1 MPAKNTLSSG
11 GCSAVNCINRFL
23 TTPGYIMAIMLLSV
37 LSNALGLELPVYSI
51 YVLTFAYI
59 CLFGEDLLPI
69 IPIVVA
75 CYIAPSV
82 QNNPGR
88 NENSVFAPEQGG
100 IYLVCLGAIAAAVFL
115 IRIIRDRKIFF
126 GRKYK
131 LLPGM
136 LVLSAAY
143 LLGGIGSNNYTDHAL
158 KSILFALLNSA
169 TILLPYFAL
178 AGGVNWTKARKD
190 YLAWSGFGIG
200 CALLCQIAWIYLTG
214 NVIRDGVIQRQ
225 FIYTGWGIYN
235 NMGALL
241 DMAIPL
247 PFYLAAQYRK
257 GWIGTLAGSLFFVGV
272 LLTCSRGSILC
283 GGGIYFLCVVL
294 MLYYANDRKANTLT
308 VILFMGCLAALLSL
322 FSKPLMNLFSSLL
335 DRGLD
340 PSNRDTIYRDGWALF
355 SKYPVF
361 GGSFF
366 STEYAPWGWSTVES
380 FTNFLPPRWHNTIVQ
395 LLASCGIVG
404 LGAYVLH
411 RAQTALLFVHDRKPE
426 KIFAA
431 ASILVLLACSLFD
444 CHFFNIGPVLFYSMT
459 LAFAENN

>member
-11 GCSAVNCINRFL
+11 GCSAIKCINRYL
-23 TTPGYIMAIMLLSV
+23 TTPSYIMMIMLLSV

-100 IYLVCLGAIAAAVFL
+100 IYLLCLGAIAAIVFVF
-115 IRIIRDRKIFF
+115 RVIRDRNIFF
-126 GRKYK
+126 GKKYK
-131 LLPGM
+131 LLPGI
-136 LVLSAAY
+136 LVLSVAY
-143 LLGGIGSNNYTDHAL
+143 ILGGIGSNGYADHAL
-158 KSILFALLNSA
+158 KSILFALVNSA

-178 AGGVNWTKARKD
+178 SGGVNWTKARKD
-190 YLAWSGFGIG
+190 YLAWSGFGVG

-225 FIYTGWGIYN
+225 FIYTGWGMYN

-241 DMAIPL
+241 AMVIPF
-247 PFYLAAQYRK
+247 PFYLSAQYRK

-294 MLYYANDRKANTLT
+294 MLYYANNRKANTLT
-308 VILFMGCLAALLSL
+308 VIIFAGCLAMLLTL
-322 FSKPLMNLFSSLL
+322 FGKPLMNLFSSLL

-340 PSNRDTIYRDGWALF
+340 PSNRDTIYQDGFALF
-355 SKYPVF
+355 SKYPVL

-395 LLASCGIVG
+395 LLASCGLVG
-404 LGAYVLH
+404 LGAYILH
-411 RAQTALLFVHDRKPE
+411 RIQTVILFTHDRKPE

-444 CHFFNIGPVLFYSMT
+444 CHFFNIGPVLFYSMI